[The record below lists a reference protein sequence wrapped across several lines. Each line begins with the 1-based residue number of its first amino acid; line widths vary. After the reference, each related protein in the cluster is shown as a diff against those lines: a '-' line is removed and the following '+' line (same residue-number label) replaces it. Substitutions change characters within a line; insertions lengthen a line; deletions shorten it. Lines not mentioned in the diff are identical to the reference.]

1 MGWMKSKKRS
11 NPALD
16 LNQVF
21 LFVEVV
27 RMGSFAAAAR
37 RLGKPANSVSRHIR
51 QLEADVGNRLIH
63 RSTRKLT
70 LTAAGRTFF
79 DRCESAVS
87 ELARAGQASVDDN
100 KSPGGLVRVAA
111 PADFFDLF
119 ALDWVAQFL
128 ATYPE
133 VRMEF
138 VLDDAK
144 ADLIGQSIDVAFR
157 AGHLIDGHHVGHKLV
172 KTKFG
177 LVASPSYLAAR
188 GMPTAVQSLSE
199 HDCLPQ
205 SNHTGPVSW
214 RLEGPDG
221 PSEVQVAGRFRANTG
236 RAVLRAAV
244 AGLGIAL
251 LPDPIMAPEIKAGR
265 LVRVLPDCQ
274 REGADLYAVCVSR
287 RQMPRAVMA
296 FIEFAAEK
304 LRTAFSEGEEAATAA
319 GEKSATRRG
328 GRLRAR
334 QSARA
339 AVYSDPPKA
348 ILRTAPILRGKTRM

>member
-11 NPALD
+11 NPPLD

-27 RMGSFAAAAR
+27 RAASFAAAAR
-37 RLGKPANSVSRHIR
+37 RLGMPANSVSRHIQ
-51 QLEADVGNRLIH
+51 QLETDVGSRLIH

-79 DRCESAVS
+79 DRCVAPVS
-87 ELARAGQASVDDN
+87 ELAQAGQASLDDH
-100 KSPGGLVRVAA
+100 KLPGGLVRVAA

-119 ALDWVAQFL
+119 QIEWIAEFL
-128 ATYPE
+128 TAHPR

-144 ADLIGQSIDVAFR
+144 ADLVGEGIDVALR
-157 AGHLIDGHHVGHKLV
+157 AAHLVDRNHVGHKLV
-172 KTKFG
+172 TTYFG

-188 GMPTAVQSLSE
+188 GLPTSLESLRE

-205 SNHTGPVSW
+205 SNRTGPVVW
-214 RLEGPDG
+214 HLQGPG
-221 PSEVQVAGRFRANTG
+221 GSTEIQVSSRFRANTA

-251 LPDPIMAPEIKAGR
+251 LLHPVTATDVDAGR
-265 LVRVLPDCQ
+265 LSRVLPEYR

-287 RQMPRAVMA
+287 RQIPRAVSV
-296 FIEFAAEK
+296 FIEFAAGK
-304 LRTAFSEGEEAATAA
+304 LRSLHGTS
-319 GEKSATRRG
+319 S
-328 GRLRAR
+328 
-334 QSARA
+334 
-339 AVYSDPPKA
+339 
-348 ILRTAPILRGKTRM
+348 